1 MHKSFTLGPGLLL
14 LPLLLAVAAGM
25 AYLTLQGMET
35 FGLLG
40 LWGLLVV
47 AGLCLRPEMGI
58 VFFMTTFFVTY
69 SEFLPMKGPLTPNNL
84 LGLLFVILLIVQ
96 IYREQ
101 DLWFVHER
109 SLQLLF
115 TLTVFMFVSSYI
127 AEQSLVNTFEGIE
140 GTSIKLDRMTT
151 RFAFLLFFVNFIRTT
166 RDLKL
171 VLWTLVGI
179 ILLTAASA
187 VPSRGGYRLA
197 ATLGIAAAGNANW
210 FAFFCV
216 FGMAFLWSYRQA
228 VRRNWLRLLFNA
240 AVGGLAISVLLTGSR
255 SGLLNLALLF
265 ALMTLQG
272 RFSLKKQI
280 QIALVMLLAG
290 YGALSMLTASHFE
303 RLGNI
308 PFIGDASSV
317 TTKGAESTAGRLSYL
332 REGVKMVVESPLI
345 GIGIGNFTWYYEKQS
360 GRVGSS
366 PHNSY
371 LAAAVEGGI
380 PALLLYLMVFGY
392 TFRHFGR
399 VERETH
405 DPELRAIASG
415 LRLGMIVFLFFS
427 LFAEFW
433 LNIMTYLLVGCAIVL
448 KRVHEQDVLASFSG
462 VATGAPR
469 RVRLA

>member
-1 MHKSFTLGPGLLL
+1 MNKSFTLGSGLLL

-40 LWGLLVV
+40 LWGLLV
-47 AGLCLRPEMGI
+47 AAALCLRPEMGI
-58 VFFMTTFFVTY
+58 VFFMTTFFITY
-69 SEFLPMKGPLTPNNL
+69 SNILPVRGPLTPNNL

-96 IYREQ
+96 LYREQ
-101 DLWFVHER
+101 DLWFLHER
-109 SLQLLF
+109 SFQLLF
-115 TLTVFMFVSSYI
+115 ILTVFMFVSSYI
-127 AEQSLVNTFEGIE
+127 AEQSMVNTFEGIE
-140 GTSIKLDRMTT
+140 GTRIKLHRMAT

-179 ILLTAASA
+179 ILLTATSA
-187 VPSRGGYRLA
+187 VPGQGGYRLT
-197 ATLGIAAAGNANW
+197 ATLGIAAAGNSNW

-216 FGMAFLWSYRQA
+216 FGMAFLWSYRQV
-228 VRRNWLRLLFNA
+228 VRRQWLRLLFNA

-255 SGLLNLALLF
+255 SGLLNLVLLF

-280 QIALVMLLAG
+280 QIAMVMLLVG
-290 YGALSMLTASHFE
+290 YGALSFLTASHFE

-308 PFIGDASSV
+308 PFIGDASSM
-317 TTKGAESTAGRLSYL
+317 TTKGAESTAGRESFL
-332 REGVKMVVESPLI
+332 REGVKMVIASPLI
-345 GIGIGNFTWYYEKQS
+345 GIGIGNFTWYYEQQS

-380 PALLLYLMVFGY
+380 PALLLYLMLFGY
-392 TFRHFGR
+392 TYHHFRR
-399 VERETH
+399 VERESH

-433 LNIMTYLLVGCAIVL
+433 LNIMTYLLIGCAIVL
-448 KRVHEQDVLASFSG
+448 KRVHEQDILANVPG
-462 VATGAPR
+462 VATGPHS